1 MDDIDALAIAFA
13 FGLLFCAILLVVD
26 ATLTEREKRSD
37 SYDGIAQTTWKQ
49 RLAEW
54 KQQLEEQEQ
63 P

>member
-1 MDDIDALAIAFA
+1 MDDIDALAIALA

-26 ATLTEREKRSD
+26 ATLTEREKR
-37 SYDGIAQTTWKQ
+37 YDGIAQTTWKQ